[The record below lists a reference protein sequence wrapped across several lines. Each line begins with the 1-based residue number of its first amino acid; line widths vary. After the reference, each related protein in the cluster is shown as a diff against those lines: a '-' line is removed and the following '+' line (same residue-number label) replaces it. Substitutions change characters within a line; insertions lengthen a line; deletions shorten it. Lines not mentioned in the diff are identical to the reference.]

1 MINEV
6 IEGLPLHFQK
16 ENNIKIYKSL
26 EPVVDYLNDLIE
38 CLKGQ
43 TSLMKAKGIFLD
55 FLGVRYQ
62 ESRNGRDDEQY
73 RKALVS
79 KRMAV
84 SGLPTTEF
92 LLDIARQLSGAEIID
107 FTTRYKG
114 EVASQ
119 YFKADI
125 DGILTNIR
133 KFPNLNNICEAGT
146 RMYWE
151 IKISNEKAVCNFANV
166 ISGHKKIEL
175 STNFI
180 IDQTL
185 RINQNINLNSVISS
199 SKNIVIGGKNELF

>member
-43 TSLMKAKGIFLD
+43 TSLMKAEGIFLD

-92 LLDIARQLSGAEIID
+92 LLDIARQLSGAEVID
-107 FTTRYKG
+107 FKTRYKG

-119 YFKADI
+119 YFKVDVNMDFSKI
-125 DGILTNIR
+125 N
-133 KFPNLNNICEAGT
+133 KFPNLNKICEAGA

-151 IKISNEKAVCNFANV
+151 LGFSEENTEIKVASTVGV
-166 ISGHKKIEL
+166 SKIIEIGAD
-175 STNFI
+175 FD
-180 IDQTL
+180 IDRTVHV
-185 RINQNINLNSVISS
+185 NGNINYVSGLAL
-199 SKNIVIGGKNELF
+199 SKIIEIR

>member
-55 FLGVRYQ
+55 FLGIRYQ

-92 LLDIARQLSGAEIID
+92 LLDIARQLSGAEVID
-107 FTTRYKG
+107 FKTRYKG

-119 YFKADI
+119 YFKVNVNMDFSKI
-125 DGILTNIR
+125 N
-133 KFPNLNNICEAGT
+133 KFPNLNKICEAGA

-151 IKISNEKAVCNFANV
+151 LGFSEENTEIKVASAVGIS
-166 ISGHKKIEL
+166 KIIEIGAD
-175 STNFI
+175 FD
-180 IDQTL
+180 IDRTVHV
-185 RINQNINLNSVISS
+185 NGNINYASGLAL
-199 SKNIVIGGKNELF
+199 SKIIEIR

>member
-26 EPVVDYLNDLIE
+26 ESVINYLNELIE

-43 TSLMKAKGIFLD
+43 TSLMKANGIFLD
-55 FLGVRYQ
+55 YIGVRYQ
-62 ESRNGRDDEQY
+62 ESRNERDDVQY

-92 LLDIARQLSGAEIID
+92 LLDVARQLSGVEIID
-107 FTTRYKG
+107 LKTRYKG

-125 DGILTNIR
+125 NGVLSKID
-133 KFPNLNNICEAGT
+133 KFPNLNIICEAGT

-151 IKISNEKAVCNFANV
+151 IGISNEKAICNFANI
-166 ISGHKKIEL
+166 ISEHKKIEL
-175 STNFI
+175 DADFT

-185 RINQNINLNSVISS
+185 RIKQDINLNSIISN
-199 SKNIVIGGKNELF
+199 SKKIVIGGKNELF

>member
-107 FTTRYKG
+107 FKTRYKG

-119 YFKADI
+119 YFKVDVNMDFSKI
-125 DGILTNIR
+125 N
-133 KFPNLNNICEAGT
+133 KFPNLNKICEAGA

-151 IKISNEKAVCNFANV
+151 LGFSEENTEIKVASAVGIS
-166 ISGHKKIEL
+166 KIIEIGAD
-175 STNFI
+175 FD
-180 IDQTL
+180 IDRTVHV
-185 RINQNINLNSVISS
+185 NGNINYASGLAL
-199 SKNIVIGGKNELF
+199 SKIIEIR

>member
-92 LLDIARQLSGAEIID
+92 LLDIARQLSGAEVID
-107 FTTRYKG
+107 FKTRYKG

-119 YFKADI
+119 YFKVDVNMDFSKI
-125 DGILTNIR
+125 N
-133 KFPNLNNICEAGT
+133 KFPNLNKICEAGA

-151 IKISNEKAVCNFANV
+151 LGFSEENTEIKVASTVGV
-166 ISGHKKIEL
+166 SKIIEIGAD
-175 STNFI
+175 FD
-180 IDQTL
+180 IDRTVHV
-185 RINQNINLNSVISS
+185 NGNINYASGLAL
-199 SKNIVIGGKNELF
+199 SKIIEIR

>member
-43 TSLMKAKGIFLD
+43 TSLMKAKGIFLN

-92 LLDIARQLSGAEIID
+92 LLDIARQLSGAEVID
-107 FTTRYKG
+107 FKTRYKG

-119 YFKADI
+119 YFKVDVNMDFSKI
-125 DGILTNIR
+125 N
-133 KFPNLNNICEAGT
+133 KFPNLNKICEAGA

-151 IKISNEKAVCNFANV
+151 LGFSEENTEIKVASTVGV
-166 ISGHKKIEL
+166 SKIVEIGAD
-175 STNFI
+175 FD
-180 IDQTL
+180 IDRTVHV
-185 RINQNINLNSVISS
+185 NGNINYVSGLAL
-199 SKNIVIGGKNELF
+199 SKIIEIR

>member
-26 EPVVDYLNDLIE
+26 ETVINYLDELIN

-43 TSLMKAKGIFLD
+43 TSLAEANGIFLD

-62 ESRNGRDDEQY
+62 EKRNERDDEQY
-73 RKALVS
+73 RKALIS

-92 LLDIARQLSGAEIID
+92 LLDIARQLSGAEVID
-107 FTTRYKG
+107 FKTRYKG

-119 YFKADI
+119 YFRVT
-125 DGILTNIR
+125 TNQDFSKIN
-133 KFPNLNNICEAGT
+133 KFPNLNSICEAGA
-146 RMYWE
+146 RMYWDLE
-151 IKISNEKAVCNFANV
+151 LSNEEISYNFGSIFNTE
-166 ISGHKKIEL
+166 KILTIFSE
-175 STNFI
+175 FK
-180 IDQTL
+180 IDQTMK
-185 RINQNINLNSVISS
+185 IKNDLNFGG
-199 SKNIVIGGKNELF
+199 VIGFTKTIGIGGETK

>member
-92 LLDIARQLSGAEIID
+92 LLDIARQLSGAEVID
-107 FTTRYKG
+107 FKTRYKG

-119 YFKADI
+119 YFKVDVNMDFSKI
-125 DGILTNIR
+125 N
-133 KFPNLNNICEAGT
+133 KFPNLNKICEAGA

-151 IKISNEKAVCNFANV
+151 LGFSEENTEIKVASTVGV
-166 ISGHKKIEL
+166 SKIIEIGAD
-175 STNFI
+175 FD
-180 IDQTL
+180 IDRTVHV
-185 RINQNINLNSVISS
+185 NGNINYVSGLAL
-199 SKNIVIGGKNELF
+199 SKIVEIR

>member
-92 LLDIARQLSGAEIID
+92 LLDIARQLSGAEVID
-107 FTTRYKG
+107 FKTRYKG

-119 YFKADI
+119 YFKVDVNMDFSKI
-125 DGILTNIR
+125 N
-133 KFPNLNNICEAGT
+133 KFPNLNKICEAGA

-151 IKISNEKAVCNFANV
+151 LGFSEENTEIKVASTVGV
-166 ISGHKKIEL
+166 SKIIEIGAD
-175 STNFI
+175 FD
-180 IDQTL
+180 IDRTVHV
-185 RINQNINLNSVISS
+185 NGNINYVSGLAF
-199 SKNIVIGGKNELF
+199 SKIIEIR

>member
-92 LLDIARQLSGAEIID
+92 LLDIARQLSGAEVID
-107 FTTRYKG
+107 FKTRYKG

-119 YFKADI
+119 YFKVDVNMDFSKI
-125 DGILTNIR
+125 N
-133 KFPNLNNICEAGT
+133 KFPNLNKICEAGA

-151 IKISNEKAVCNFANV
+151 LGFSEENTEIKVASAVGIS
-166 ISGHKKIEL
+166 KIIEIGAD
-175 STNFI
+175 FD
-180 IDQTL
+180 IDRTVHV
-185 RINQNINLNSVISS
+185 NGNINYASGLAL
-199 SKNIVIGGKNELF
+199 SKIIEIR

>member
-26 EPVVDYLNDLIE
+26 EPVIDYLNELIE
-38 CLKGQ
+38 CLKEQ
-43 TSLMKAKGIFLD
+43 TSLMKANGIFLD

-62 ESRNGRDDEQY
+62 ENRNGRDDEQY

-92 LLDIARQLSGAEIID
+92 LLDIARQLSGAEVID
-107 FTTRYKG
+107 FKTRYKG

-119 YFKADI
+119 YFKVDVNMDFSKI
-125 DGILTNIR
+125 N
-133 KFPNLNNICEAGT
+133 KFPNLNKICEAGA

-151 IKISNEKAVCNFANV
+151 LGFSEENTEIKVASTVGV
-166 ISGHKKIEL
+166 SKIIEIGADFDIDRTVHINGSINYVGGLAL
-175 STNFI
+175 SKI
-180 IDQTL
+180 IEI
-185 RINQNINLNSVISS
+185 R
-199 SKNIVIGGKNELF
+199 

>member
-92 LLDIARQLSGAEIID
+92 LLDIARQLSGAEVID
-107 FTTRYKG
+107 FKTRYKG

-119 YFKADI
+119 YFKVDVNMDFSKI
-125 DGILTNIR
+125 N
-133 KFPNLNNICEAGT
+133 KFPNLNKICEAGA

-151 IKISNEKAVCNFANV
+151 LGFSEENTEIKVASTVGV
-166 ISGHKKIEL
+166 SKIIEIG
-175 STNFI
+175 TDFD
-180 IDQTL
+180 IDRTVHV
-185 RINQNINLNSVISS
+185 NGNINYVSGLAL
-199 SKNIVIGGKNELF
+199 SKIIEIR

>member
-6 IEGLPLHFQK
+6 IKGLPLHFQK

-26 EPVVDYLNDLIE
+26 ETVINYLDELIN

-43 TSLMKAKGIFLD
+43 TSLAKANGIFLD

-62 ESRNGRDDEQY
+62 EKRNGRDDEQY
-73 RKALVS
+73 RKALIS

-92 LLDIARQLSGAEIID
+92 LLDIARQLSGAEVID
-107 FTTRYKG
+107 FKTRYKG

-119 YFKADI
+119 YFKVDVNMDFSKI
-125 DGILTNIR
+125 N
-133 KFPNLNNICEAGT
+133 KFPNLNKICEAGA

-151 IKISNEKAVCNFANV
+151 LGFSEENTEIKVASTVGV
-166 ISGHKKIEL
+166 SKIIEIGAD
-175 STNFI
+175 FD
-180 IDQTL
+180 IDRTVHV
-185 RINQNINLNSVISS
+185 NGNINYVSGLAL
-199 SKNIVIGGKNELF
+199 SKIIEIR

>member
-1 MINEV
+1 MINKV

-92 LLDIARQLSGAEIID
+92 LLDIARQLSGAEVID
-107 FTTRYKG
+107 FKTRYKG

-119 YFKADI
+119 YFKVNVNMDFSKI
-125 DGILTNIR
+125 N
-133 KFPNLNNICEAGT
+133 KFPNLNKICEAGA

-151 IKISNEKAVCNFANV
+151 LGFSEENTEIKVASAVGIS
-166 ISGHKKIEL
+166 KIIEIGAD
-175 STNFI
+175 FD
-180 IDQTL
+180 IDRTVHV
-185 RINQNINLNSVISS
+185 NGNINYASGLAL
-199 SKNIVIGGKNELF
+199 SKIIEIR

>member
-92 LLDIARQLSGAEIID
+92 LLDIARQLSGAEVID
-107 FTTRYKG
+107 FKTRCKG

-119 YFKADI
+119 YFKVDVNMDFSKI
-125 DGILTNIR
+125 N
-133 KFPNLNNICEAGT
+133 KFPNLNKICEAGA

-151 IKISNEKAVCNFANV
+151 LGFSEENTEIKVASAVGIS
-166 ISGHKKIEL
+166 KIIEIGAD
-175 STNFI
+175 FD
-180 IDQTL
+180 IDRTVHV
-185 RINQNINLNSVISS
+185 NGNINYASGLAL
-199 SKNIVIGGKNELF
+199 SKIIEIR

>member
-92 LLDIARQLSGAEIID
+92 LLDIARQLSGAEVID
-107 FTTRYKG
+107 FKTRYKG

-119 YFKADI
+119 YFKVDVNMDFSKI
-125 DGILTNIR
+125 N
-133 KFPNLNNICEAGT
+133 KFPNLNKICEAGS

-151 IKISNEKAVCNFANV
+151 LGFSEENTEIKVASTVGV
-166 ISGHKKIEL
+166 SKIIEIGAD
-175 STNFI
+175 FD
-180 IDQTL
+180 IDRTVHV
-185 RINQNINLNSVISS
+185 NGNINYVSGLAL
-199 SKNIVIGGKNELF
+199 SKIIEIR

>member
-92 LLDIARQLSGAEIID
+92 LLDIARQLSGAEVID
-107 FTTRYKG
+107 FKTRYKG

-119 YFKADI
+119 YFKVNVNMDFSKI
-125 DGILTNIR
+125 N
-133 KFPNLNNICEAGT
+133 KFPNLNKICEAGA

-151 IKISNEKAVCNFANV
+151 LEFSEENTEIKVASAVGIS
-166 ISGHKKIEL
+166 KIIEIGAD
-175 STNFI
+175 FD
-180 IDQTL
+180 IDRTVHV
-185 RINQNINLNSVISS
+185 NGNINYASGLAL
-199 SKNIVIGGKNELF
+199 SKIIEIR

>member
-62 ESRNGRDDEQY
+62 ENRNGKDDEQY

-92 LLDIARQLSGAEIID
+92 LLDIARQLSGAEVID
-107 FTTRYKG
+107 FKTRYKG

-119 YFKADI
+119 YFKVDVNMDFSKI
-125 DGILTNIR
+125 N
-133 KFPNLNNICEAGT
+133 KFPNLNKICEAGA

-151 IKISNEKAVCNFANV
+151 LGFSEENTEIKVASTVGV
-166 ISGHKKIEL
+166 SKIIEIGAD
-175 STNFI
+175 FD
-180 IDQTL
+180 IDRTVHV
-185 RINQNINLNSVISS
+185 NGNINYVSGLAL
-199 SKNIVIGGKNELF
+199 SKIIEIR

>member
-92 LLDIARQLSGAEIID
+92 LLDIARQLSGAEVID
-107 FTTRYKG
+107 FKTRYKG

-119 YFKADI
+119 YFKVDVNMDFSKI
-125 DGILTNIR
+125 N
-133 KFPNLNNICEAGT
+133 KFPNLNKICEAGA

-151 IKISNEKAVCNFANV
+151 LGFSEENTEIKVASTVGV
-166 ISGHKKIEL
+166 SKIIEIGAD
-175 STNFI
+175 FD
-180 IDQTL
+180 IDRTVHV
-185 RINQNINLNSVISS
+185 NGNINYVSGLAL
-199 SKNIVIGGKNELF
+199 SKIIEIR

>member
-92 LLDIARQLSGAEIID
+92 LLDVTRQLSGVEIID
-107 FTTRYKG
+107 FQTRYKG
-114 EVASQ
+114 ELASQ
-119 YFKADI
+119 YFKARTN
-125 DGILTNIR
+125 GILSSVR
-133 KFPNLNNICEAGT
+133 KFPNLNLICEAGT
-146 RMYWE
+146 RMYWNIE
-151 IKISNEKAVCNFANV
+151 ISSEKAICNFANV
-166 ISGHKKIEL
+166 ISEHKKIEL
-175 STNFI
+175 VGDFTVN
-180 IDQTL
+180 
-185 RINQNINLNSVISS
+185 
-199 SKNIVIGGKNELF
+199 K

>member
-62 ESRNGRDDEQY
+62 ESRNGREDEQY

-92 LLDIARQLSGAEIID
+92 LLDIARQLSGAEVID
-107 FTTRYKG
+107 FKTRYKG

-119 YFKADI
+119 YFKVDVNMDFSKI
-125 DGILTNIR
+125 N
-133 KFPNLNNICEAGT
+133 KFPNLNKICEAGA

-151 IKISNEKAVCNFANV
+151 LGFSEENTEIKVASTVGV
-166 ISGHKKIEL
+166 SKIIEIGAD
-175 STNFI
+175 FD
-180 IDQTL
+180 IDRTVHV
-185 RINQNINLNSVISS
+185 NGNINYVSGLAL
-199 SKNIVIGGKNELF
+199 SKIIEIR

>member
-92 LLDIARQLSGAEIID
+92 LLDVARQLSGVEIID
-107 FTTRYKG
+107 FQTRYKG
-114 EVASQ
+114 ELASQ
-119 YFKADI
+119 YFKVDVNMDFSKI
-125 DGILTNIR
+125 N
-133 KFPNLNNICEAGT
+133 KFPNLNKTCEAGA
-146 RMYWE
+146 RMYWDLE
-151 IKISNEKAVCNFANV
+151 LSNE
-166 ISGHKKIEL
+166 GL
-175 STNFI
+175 TY
-180 IDQTL
+180 
-185 RINQNINLNSVISS
+185 NLGS
-199 SKNIVIGGKNELF
+199 IVNTGKSLTIFSDFEMS